1 MGDHELIDAEDLAT
15 GNEEDDN
22 AILRLLEN
30 KQKETQ
36 ARMDRIDQAF
46 NQLRMPRRHD
56 GKLTKKQ
63 LQFIDWRVQEIEHN
77 QKRYL
82 HMEKM
87 EEQRIKNSMKEEQEI
102 ALDGLLTTFE
112 KQREYTSKEPRFLA
126 CTFSSFGKQI
136 LCMPFCAKWGAPWL
150 SLTQDGTLLAWEK
163 PSNEALQKS
172 IRKTIEEFSMVNFQT
187 IPLIGNVQAVFED
200 KWGES
205 KGLMDSD
212 MSKDDGEKHQLENEN
227 QVEDETESAFANL
240 TDDDIPRY
248 IQRNDL

>member
-102 ALDGLLTTFE
+102 ALDGLRTTFE
-112 KQREYTSKEPRFLA
+112 KQREYTSKEPR
-126 CTFSSFGKQI
+126 SVI
-136 LCMPFCAKWGAPWL
+136 
-150 SLTQDGTLLAWEK
+150 
-163 PSNEALQKS
+163 
-172 IRKTIEEFSMVNFQT
+172 
-187 IPLIGNVQAVFED
+187 
-200 KWGES
+200 
-205 KGLMDSD
+205 
-212 MSKDDGEKHQLENEN
+212 
-227 QVEDETESAFANL
+227 
-240 TDDDIPRY
+240 Y
-248 IQRNDL
+248 ISCN